1 MSRLIGSTFTFFF
14 LSVVIV
20 FGSKV
25 ESEQLGNYPSPL
37 NEQQPTYK
45 KLGLELGLAGEEI
58 DLFRLHSA
66 SLFLVSTSFD
76 SSLLLSVLIQRLCL
90 GNIDNE

>member
-1 MSRLIGSTFTFFF
+1 MCNNIFLSRLIGSTFTFFLF

-45 KLGLELGLAGEEI
+45 KLGLELGLAGGRGGGG
-58 DLFRLHSA
+58 RLGGQ
-66 SLFLVSTSFD
+66 
-76 SSLLLSVLIQRLCL
+76 LLRY
-90 GNIDNE
+90 